1 MNADTTTGL
10 SARKRKTE
18 AARDESAAKL
28 VQQHVDL
35 LEKLLREAIG
45 YLDGK
50 EGEALY
56 KRALKAHPEDL
67 SKLGTHEAMYAA
79 RALACLSTFSNIAED
94 VVGRRRQAD
103 LVLASDESRPLNL
116 ARAGAW
122 LKRRGHKAEEID
134 ALFRS
139 LHVSPVLTAH
149 PTEMRRRSVMER
161 EHELSR
167 LLGLIHNSRRPPTE
181 ELRDELFRAVAILWK
196 TRLHRPDR
204 IMVEDEI
211 DNTLSFVKRAIL
223 PAMVNLYADWAR
235 DFEELDPFPN
245 VISLGTWIG
254 GDRDGH
260 PHVNDITLRQALR
273 FQSQLILDFYLNE
286 INKLGAEL
294 TINSTLAHVSEDLL
308 ELARRSHESAIQR
321 ADEPYRRALVLIRQR
336 LQATRAKL
344 ANGVNGDQAID
355 APFYASPYDFIQDLE
370 VIRQSLVQNGGER
383 LVGRSLRVLIQIVR
397 VCGFHLLSVDLRQN
411 SDVHEKVVAE
421 LFARSPQGANYLSLP
436 EWARVE
442 ALLAQLSQDRPLRWP
457 LGEYSPLV
465 RKELAILDAAAQAIG
480 NFGPSA
486 IGAYIISKAST
497 VSDILEAFVLM
508 KQAGLVSGGQSPRAL
523 VRVAPLFETIDD
535 LRNAPEV
542 VRAWLKTP
550 VARSLIGGDKVLE
563 VMLGYSDSNKD
574 GGYVAS
580 RWEVYQAASKLSKT
594 CADERVGLQL
604 FHGRGGTVGRGGGPS
619 YSAILAQP
627 PGSVGGRLRLTEQG
641 EVIARKYGEIATAR
655 DTLDSL
661 AAATLLATAG
671 HKPGE
676 SMAEPRFAETMSA
689 VGEACF
695 KAYRGLVD
703 IPRFVD
709 FFNAATPIAEIRDL
723 KIGSRPASRTASPR
737 IEDLRAIPWVF
748 SWTQARMMLPGWFGF
763 ASGVRNAKADIAVLR
778 EMAERWPFFE
788 TMLSNMEVALA
799 QSDME
804 IAAGYVGLV
813 PDADLAE
820 RIFVVIR
827 DEWRAARD
835 LVLEIKQSAFLL
847 ESQPEFAD
855 SVALS
860 KPYLEP
866 LNHLQ
871 VELLSRRRRG
881 ETGEQIQLGIQ
892 LTVNGIAAGLRNT
905 G

>member
-1 MNADTTTGL
+1 MNADTAGTQPRKKDI
-10 SARKRKTE
+10 ARE
-18 AARDESAAKL
+18 AAAAKV
-28 VQQHVDL
+28 VQQQVRL
-35 LEKLLREAIG
+35 LEKLLREAIL
-45 YLDGK
+45 YLDGQD
-50 EGEALY
+50 GEALY
-56 KRALKAHPEDL
+56 DRALKAHPEDL
-67 SKLGTHEAMYAA
+67 SKLATHEAMYAA

-94 VVGRRRQAD
+94 VVGRRRTAD
-103 LVLASDESRPLNL
+103 LVLASDEQRPRHL
-116 ARAGAW
+116 AGAAAW
-122 LKRRGHKAEEID
+122 LKRHGHDKAELD
-134 ALFRS
+134 AL
-139 LHVSPVLTAH
+139 LENMHVAPVLTAH

-161 EHELSR
+161 EHELAR
-167 LLGLIHNSRRPPTE
+167 LLGLIHNAGRSPHP
-181 ELRDELFRAVAILWK
+181 ELRDELFRTIAILWK

-223 PAMVNLYADWAR
+223 PAMAALYGDWAR
-235 DFEELDPFPN
+235 DFEEPSPFPI
-245 VISLGTWIG
+245 VLSLGTWIG

-273 FQSQLILDFYLNE
+273 FSSQIIIDFYLNE

-294 TINSTLAHVSEDLL
+294 TINASLAHVSEDLL

-336 LQATRAKL
+336 LQATRARL
-344 ANGVNGDQAID
+344 AKGHMDGDQSID
-355 APFYASPYDFIQDLE
+355 APFYGSPYDFIQDLE
-370 VIRQSLVQNGGER
+370 VIRQSLVENGGDR
-383 LVGRSLRVLIQIVR
+383 LVGRSLRVLMQIVR
-397 VCGFHLLSVDLRQN
+397 ACGFHLLTLDLRQN

-421 LFARSPQGANYLSLP
+421 LFARSPQNANYLSLP

-442 ALLAQLSQDRPLRWP
+442 ALLAQLTQDRPLRWP

-465 RKELAILDAAAQAIG
+465 RKELAILDAAAQAVA
-480 NFGPSA
+480 NFGPAA
-486 IGAYIISKAST
+486 IGSYIISKAAT
-497 VSDILEAFVLM
+497 VSDILEAYVLM
-508 KQAGLVSGGQSPRAL
+508 KQSGLVSGGNAPRAL

-535 LRNAPEV
+535 LRAAPGV
-542 VRAWLKTP
+542 IKDWLKTP
-550 VARSLIGGDKVLE
+550 VARSLIGQSKVLE

-580 RWEVYQAASKLSKT
+580 RWEVHQAASALSKT

-641 EVIARKYGEIATAR
+641 EVIARKYGDEITAR

-661 AAATLLATAG
+661 AAATLLVTAG

-676 SMAEPRFAETMSA
+676 PIAEPRFLEAMCA
-689 VGEACF
+689 VGEASY
-695 KAYRGLVD
+695 KGYRALLET
-703 IPRFVD
+703 PNFVD
-709 FFNAATPIAEIRDL
+709 FFNSATPIAEIRDL
-723 KIGSRPASRTASPR
+723 KIGSRPASRTRSPR

-763 ASGVRNAKADIAVLR
+763 ATGVRNSKADIALLR

-788 TMLSNMEVALA
+788 TLLSNMEVALA

-813 PDADLAE
+813 PDAAMAQ
-820 RIFVVIR
+820 RIFAVIR
-827 DEWRAARD
+827 DEWKAARD
-835 LVLEIKQSAFLL
+835 LVLEIKQNSYLL

-860 KPYLEP
+860 KPYLES

-871 VELLSRRRRG
+871 VELLARRRRG
-881 ETGEQIQLGIQ
+881 ESGEDIQLGIQ

>member
-1 MNADTTTGL
+1 MSADTASVGV
-10 SARKRKTE
+10 RKKAE
-18 AARDESAAKL
+18 AARDDSAAKL
-28 VQQHVDL
+28 VQQNV
-35 LEKLLREAIG
+35 KLLDKLLNDAIG

-67 SKLGTHEAMYAA
+67 SKLTTQEAMYAA

-103 LVLASDESRPLNL
+103 LVLASDEARPRNL
-116 ARAGAW
+116 AGAASW
-122 LKRRGHKAEEID
+122 LKRHGQSKEEVD
-134 ALFRS
+134 ALLRG
-139 LHVSPVLTAH
+139 LHVTPVLTAH

-161 EHELSR
+161 EHELAR
-167 LLGLIHNSRRPPTE
+167 LLGLHHNARRQPND
-181 ELRDELFRAVAILWK
+181 ELRDELFRTIAILWK

-223 PAMVNLYADWAR
+223 PAMVALYTDWAR
-235 DFEELDPFPN
+235 DFEELEPFPN
-245 VISLGTWIG
+245 VLSLGTWIG

-273 FQSQLILDFYLNE
+273 FQSQLIIDFYLDE
-286 INKLGAEL
+286 VNKLGAEL
-294 TINSTLAHVSEDLL
+294 TINSTLANISEDLL

-321 ADEPYRRALVLIRQR
+321 ADEPYRRALILIRQR
-336 LQATRAKL
+336 LQATKARL
-344 ANGVNGDQAID
+344 ATGVDGDQAID
-355 APFYASPYDFIQDLE
+355 APYYKSPYDFIQDLE
-370 VIRQSLVQNGGER
+370 VVRQSLVENGGER

-397 VCGFHLLSVDLRQN
+397 VCGFHLLTIDLRQN
-411 SDVHEKVVAE
+411 SDVHEKVIGE

-442 ALLAQLSQDRPLRWP
+442 ALLAQLAQDRPLRWP

-465 RKELAILDAAAQAIG
+465 RKELAILDAAAQAVASY
-480 NFGPSA
+480 GPSA
-486 IGAYIISKAST
+486 IGSYIISKAST
-497 VSDILEAFVLM
+497 VSDILEAYVLM
-508 KQAGLVSGGQSPRAL
+508 KQAGLVSGGGSPRSL

-535 LRNAPEV
+535 LRNAPDV
-542 VRAWLKTP
+542 IRAWLKTP
-550 VARSLIGGDKVLE
+550 VARSLVGGDKTLE

-580 RWEVYQAASKLSKT
+580 RWEVHQAAAALSKT

-641 EVIARKYGEIATAR
+641 EVIARKYGDTITAR

-661 AAATLLATAG
+661 AAATLLVTAG

-676 SMAEPRFAETMSA
+676 PIAEPRFLDTMSA
-689 VGEACF
+689 VGEASF
-695 KAYRGLVD
+695 NAYRALVD
-703 IPRFVD
+703 RPQFVD
-709 FFNAATPIAEIRDL
+709 FFNTATPIAEIRDL
-723 KIGSRPASRTASPR
+723 KIGSRPASRTASKR

-748 SWTQARMMLPGWFGF
+748 SWTQARMMLPGWFSF
-763 ASGVRNAKADIAVLR
+763 ASGVRNAKADIAILR
-778 EMAERWPFFE
+778 EMGERWPFFE
-788 TMLSNMEVALA
+788 TLLSNMEVALA
-799 QSDME
+799 QSDMD

-813 PDADLAE
+813 PDQAMAKATFG
-820 RIFVVIR
+820 IIR
-827 DEWRAARD
+827 DEWEAARD
-835 LVLEIKQSAFLL
+835 LVLEIKQSSFLL
-847 ESQPEFAD
+847 ESQPELAE
-855 SVALS
+855 SVTLS
-860 KPYLEP
+860 KPYLES

-881 ETGEQIQLGIQ
+881 ETGEALQLGIQ